1 MRREVTIK
9 DIITMLLAHIKLI
22 IILPIIC
29 SLLSFSYTV
38 FLVTPIYST
47 SMLIYVKNTDAASE
61 EDYSTD
67 NNKLP
72 PNGTSSGT
80 KVNPYDMGTSAR
92 IANTCSLLFKTTNFM
107 TKVLEDEKLELN
119 GVYSPGGLKGSVT
132 FESVNESQ
140 VMRVSVTSTNAAD
153 AAQICGAIFRQSES
167 YYKNYFPTGQIFM
180 VEEAVVPSGP
190 ISPNITKNT
199 FYGFV
204 AGLAVAAGIAL
215 LIGFIDTTVKTNDD
229 LYKMYNIPVFA
240 DIININT

>member
-1 MRREVTIK
+1 MRREITIK

-29 SLLSFSYTV
+29 ALLSYCYTV
-38 FLVTPIYST
+38 FLVTPLYST

-61 EDYSTD
+61 DDYSTD
-67 NNKLP
+67 NNKKP
-72 PNGTSSGT
+72 QTGTSSGT

-92 IANTCSLLFKTTNFM
+92 IANTCSLLFKTTKFM
-107 TKVLEDEKLELN
+107 TTVLEDQELELN
-119 GVYSPGGLKGSVT
+119 KVYSPGSLKGSVS
-132 FESVNESQ
+132 FESVNDSQ
-140 VMRVSVTSTNAAD
+140 VMKVSVTSTDPTD
-153 AAQICGAIFRQSES
+153 AAQICSAIFRQSEK

-180 VEEAVVPSGP
+180 VEEAVVPGGP
-190 ISPNITKNT
+190 ISPNITQNT
-199 FYGFV
+199 LYGFL

-215 LIGFIDTTVKTNDD
+215 LFGFIDTTVKTSDD

>member
-1 MRREVTIK
+1 MKREINVK

-22 IILPIIC
+22 IILPFIC
-29 SLLSFSYTV
+29 ALLSYCYTV
-38 FLVTPIYST
+38 FLVTPVYST
-47 SMLIYVKNTDAASE
+47 SMLIYVKNTDAATE

-67 NNKLP
+67 NNRIP
-72 PNGTSSGT
+72 QNGTSSGT

-107 TKVLEDEKLELN
+107 TTVLEDEELELN

-140 VMRVSVTSTNAAD
+140 VMKVSVTSTNAAD

-190 ISPNITKNT
+190 ISPNITQNT
-199 FYGFV
+199 LYGFV
-204 AGLAVAAGIAL
+204 AGFAVAAGIAL
-215 LIGFIDTTVKTNDD
+215 LFGFIDTTVKTNDD

-240 DIININT
+240 DIININS